1 MLIQRGIFG
10 FVFSLE
16 TWNQTQ
22 LPVARL
28 ESAVTVPT
36 YTELE
41 QLDPQNSSAFTIP
54 NIPLGILDVFLSAK
68 HSLLDLTLLLPCFPS
83 LS

>member
-16 TWNQTQ
+16 TCGAKLSCT
-22 LPVARL
+22 L
-28 ESAVTVPT
+28 ESAVTVPA
-36 YTELE
+36 YTKPE
-41 QLDPQNSSAFTIP
+41 QLDLQKSSVFTIP
-54 NIPLGILDVFLSAK
+54 NIPTGDTRCFPQSAK
-68 HSLLDLTLLLPCFPS
+68 PSLLDLTLLLPCFPS